1 MRPAATAGRARPAPA
16 NAPPVTLGGAAVLAV
31 ARLTDGVLV
40 LVDDV
45 LGGDAA
51 LNASAVMVA
60 ERLLGFGP
68 LTPAERAAMFSPL
81 LDYLPATPRS
91 LLQGY
96 GRLRASVDA
105 GRGADAPAAEAP
117 LALVYVPPFGVAGVG
132 GGGRGGG
139 GPDVA
144 GRAVMRREA
153 PAPDAGRRRRQAL
166 EAGATVV
173 DAAAAPYQPGDI
185 PTTTTQAVPEGDAF
199 AAVWIGADPVAS
211 AAARGVVAVGGRQGG
226 EVHAASSTSPRTPAT
241 WPLPTNVTR
250 PADDAA
256 LAFLPVLHLAALLR
270 ARTLTSTELTEVY
283 LERLARWAGV
293 GGFGV
298 WGACAGWTG
307 RCGLGGR
314 GRLGRRGAGRACRR
328 PPGAQTALTPPRAP
342 QPSCSCPTTGP
353 APTLGP
359 THPAEHGGAGLACR
373 VSVPTLPAPGHPR
386 YHHPPSLLP
395 FTNHSAT
402 PPPPPP
408 PCRYDATLEAV
419 VTLTPDLARA
429 QAAAADAELDAGAWR
444 GPLHGIP
451 YGLKDVISL
460 AGYPTTWGAARW
472 HDRVVAESAGVVH
485 RLDAAGAVHVAKLAT
500 GELAFD
506 DVWWGGQ
513 VKNPWNIAQGASGSS
528 AGPAAAVVAGL
539 VAFALGTETQVRREK
554 GEGAVWWRWGGSSGV
569 GWSGRCGRWSSVGGR
584 AGVDHECHAHSGL
597 IHRYGWQRVG
607 RVPSAGGRGP
617 AASCGEG
624 PPTHSPPRPQNHRV
638 GLAGVACRA
647 RRSDGAAPHIWPG
660 RPVGRHAAGRLS
672 GQSGPHLP
680 HRRRLCRRL

>member
-1 MRPAATAGRARPAPA
+1 MAWGGAEWGGSGGRAGARAPRSARAHGAHPRPSLPQPPSLSCLDSGGLDVGQAPLPNRIRHRARVGRAHGVPRWQSPLQRRKRAGRRR
-16 NAPPVTLGGAAVLAV
+16 VGRILGQ
-31 ARLTDGVLV
+31 DGP
-40 LVDDV
+40 D
-45 LGGDAA
+45 LG
-51 LNASAVMVA
+51 
-60 ERLLGFGP
+60 
-68 LTPAERAAMFSPL
+68 
-81 LDYLPATPRS
+81 
-91 LLQGY
+91 
-96 GRLRASVDA
+96 A
-105 GRGADAPAAEAP
+105 GRGWEAGGR
-117 LALVYVPPFGVAGVG
+117 V

-144 GRAVMRREA
+144 GQAVMRREA

-395 FTNHSAT
+395 FTNPSAT
-402 PPPPPP
+402 PPPPIPASYLPIRRNAGGGGNADARPGARPGSGCRRRAGRGRVAGPP
-408 PCRYDATLEAV
+408 ARHPVRPEGCHLPGWLPHDVGRR
-419 VTLTPDLARA
+419 PLARPRGGGERRCRA
-429 QAAAADAELDAGAWR
+429 PPGRRRRGARGQAGHR
-444 GPLHGIP
+444 G
-451 YGLKDVISL
+451 
-460 AGYPTTWGAARW
+460 
-472 HDRVVAESAGVVH
+472 AGV
-485 RLDAAGAVHVAKLAT
+485 
-500 GELAFD
+500 
-506 DVWWGGQ
+506 
-513 VKNPWNIAQGASGSS
+513 
-528 AGPAAAVVAGL
+528 
-539 VAFALGTETQVRREK
+539 
-554 GEGAVWWRWGGSSGV
+554 
-569 GWSGRCGRWSSVGGR
+569 
-584 AGVDHECHAHSGL
+584 
-597 IHRYGWQRVG
+597 
-607 RVPSAGGRGP
+607 
-617 AASCGEG
+617 
-624 PPTHSPPRPQNHRV
+624 
-638 GLAGVACRA
+638 
-647 RRSDGAAPHIWPG
+647 
-660 RPVGRHAAGRLS
+660 
-672 GQSGPHLP
+672 
-680 HRRRLCRRL
+680 

>member
-1 MRPAATAGRARPAPA
+1 MGPTCCWDTVSWWSAGSCAFRWRGWRASQPPSLAQSGAESVLSAHPQHTQHPRTQPPNHPQPNCTPVFDGRLDFGAANGPNSLVSRAGAAQVVVRPAATAGRARPAPA

-395 FTNHSAT
+395 FTNHSA

-408 PCRYDATLEAV
+408 SPASYLQIRRNAGGGGNADARPGARPGSGCRRRAGRGRVAGPPARHPVRPEGCHLPGWLPHDV
-419 VTLTPDLARA
+419 GRRPLARPRGGGERRCRA
-429 QAAAADAELDAGAWR
+429 PPGRRRRGARGQAGHR
-444 GPLHGIP
+444 G
-451 YGLKDVISL
+451 
-460 AGYPTTWGAARW
+460 
-472 HDRVVAESAGVVH
+472 AGV
-485 RLDAAGAVHVAKLAT
+485 
-500 GELAFD
+500 
-506 DVWWGGQ
+506 
-513 VKNPWNIAQGASGSS
+513 
-528 AGPAAAVVAGL
+528 
-539 VAFALGTETQVRREK
+539 
-554 GEGAVWWRWGGSSGV
+554 
-569 GWSGRCGRWSSVGGR
+569 
-584 AGVDHECHAHSGL
+584 
-597 IHRYGWQRVG
+597 
-607 RVPSAGGRGP
+607 
-617 AASCGEG
+617 
-624 PPTHSPPRPQNHRV
+624 
-638 GLAGVACRA
+638 
-647 RRSDGAAPHIWPG
+647 
-660 RPVGRHAAGRLS
+660 
-672 GQSGPHLP
+672 
-680 HRRRLCRRL
+680 